1 MHCAVLMQGASA
13 LSASLRTFQRGR
25 PSLPELRPPGGSST
39 ASSAAAPTATA
50 TAANTSVAVHRPS
63 RSHHAGRKRSAH
75 RRHRKP
81 GAGNSNNNSTSTS
94 TVPVAVPT
102 LKLKLLT
109 AIQQREEL
117 LHALHAAL
125 VRWPVSHSSETSV
138 DATSGGRISAHLLAS
153 DAGRDLCKVVNPSL
167 SPPLG
172 LSRRSDSTVCNAVS
186 PLPHASTAAA
196 RISSCRG
203 YHR

>member
-1 MHCAVLMQGASA
+1 MYCAVLMQGASA

-50 TAANTSVAVHRPS
+50 ANTSVAVHRPS

-75 RRHRKP
+75 RRHRKS

-167 SPPLG
+167 SPLLH
-172 LSRRSDSTVCNAVS
+172 LS
-186 PLPHASTAAA
+186 PF
-196 RISSCRG
+196 
-203 YHR
+203 